1 MLLYQS
7 MLFIM
12 YKKKKKKYKKTTPLK
27 TTTQVQIK
35 FDYQINYAL
44 IIHV

>member
-12 YKKKKKKYKKTTPLK
+12 YKKKNKNTTPLK

-35 FDYQINYAL
+35 FAYQINYAL

>member
-7 MLFIM
+7 MAFIM
-12 YKKKKKKYKKTTPLK
+12 YKKKKKNKKTKPLK

-35 FDYQINYAL
+35 FAYQINYAL
-44 IIHV
+44 II